1 MSKERRFIIWEESGV
16 VSFGELVDDNTNQPP
31 YKVIN
36 PCIIMCNREEQEYT
50 DPNDGLTKKK
60 HVMQTQFVPY
70 TYDAIF
76 DQDKAPMWTISPTA
90 SVLQANT
97 KFRPELID
105 LYDGTIH
112 STSAKKAN

>member
-1 MSKERRFIIWEESGV
+1 MSKDRRFIIWEEAGV
-16 VSFGELVDDNTNQPP
+16 VSFAELVDDKEAQP

-76 DQDKAPMWTISPTA
+76 AQDKTPTWNVSPTVT
-90 SVLQANT
+90 VLQADT

-112 STSAKKAN
+112 STSAKR